1 MKKILTHLLLTS
13 WFAFACIAHAEVSEI
28 RVPLGAGGFGFLP
41 LHIMK
46 THNLVEKHADL
57 QVSKSRLIGRTSEVR
72 PP

>member
-13 WFAFACIAHAEVSEI
+13 LFAFACIAHAEVSEI

-46 THNLVEKHADL
+46 THNL
-57 QVSKSRLIGRTSEVR
+57 SLIHI
-72 PP
+72 